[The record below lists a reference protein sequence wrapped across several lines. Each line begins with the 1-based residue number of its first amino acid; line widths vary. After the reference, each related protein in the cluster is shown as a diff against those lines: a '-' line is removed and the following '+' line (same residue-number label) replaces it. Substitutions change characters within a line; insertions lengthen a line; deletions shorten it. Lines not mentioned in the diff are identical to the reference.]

1 MQTLFDAEQ
10 PHTASRLDQIY
21 AQLKEL
27 QNFKDDI
34 MGDLDEFIDEVEQ
47 DTNVRIPQ
55 QFEEVVD
62 IVVNEER

>member
-1 MQTLFDAEQ
+1 
-10 PHTASRLDQIY
+10 
-21 AQLKEL
+21 
-27 QNFKDDI
+27 
-34 MGDLDEFIDEVEQ
+34 MGDLDEFMDEVEQ